1 VLMKVDEE
9 VRHLRFGA
17 LKVEVH
23 PTRNA
28 AGAAAAQA
36 AAVALRSLS
45 REETSIGVIFA
56 TGVSQ
61 LETVRALVA
70 IPGLPW
76 EQVRGLHLD
85 EYVGLIADHPASFRH
100 FLHDHLTRH
109 VAMKEF
115 CPIPADRQDLDQVCR
130 DYAET
135 VRRARPRLALLG
147 VGENGHLAFNDPGE
161 ADFADPLDVK
171 IVTLDPLCREQQVAE
186 GWFRTV
192 EEVPRS
198 AITLTIPA
206 ILRVPSLIVT
216 VIGTRKTKIMW
227 RALHGPISP
236 DCPASILR
244 THPDA
249 IVYLDRDS
257 AAALGEVEAEC

>member
-1 VLMKVDEE
+1 MKANEE
-9 VRHLRFGA
+9 LRQLRFGA

-36 AAVALRSLS
+36 AAVAIRSLS
-45 REETSIGVIFA
+45 REQASIGVIFA
-56 TGVSQ
+56 AAVSQ
-61 LETVRALVA
+61 LETLRALVA
-70 IPGLPW
+70 IAGLPW

-85 EYVGLIADHPASFRH
+85 EYVGLDAHHPASFRH

-109 VAMKEF
+109 VEIKEF
-115 CPIPADRQDLDQVCR
+115 CAIPADRQDLEQVCHK
-130 DYAET
+130 YAET
-135 VRRARPRLALLG
+135 LRSANPRLALLG
-147 VGENGHLAFNDPGE
+147 IGENGHLAFNDPSE

-171 IVTLDPLCREQQVAE
+171 IVTLDALCREQQVAE

-198 AITLTIPA
+198 AITLTIPV
-206 ILRVPSLIVT
+206 IVRVPSLIVT
-216 VIGTRKTKIMW
+216 VTGRRKMNIM
-227 RALHGPISP
+227 RQALHGPIST

-244 THPDA
+244 THPNTV
-249 IVYLDRDS
+249 VYLDREA
-257 AAALGEVEAEC
+257 AAALDAG